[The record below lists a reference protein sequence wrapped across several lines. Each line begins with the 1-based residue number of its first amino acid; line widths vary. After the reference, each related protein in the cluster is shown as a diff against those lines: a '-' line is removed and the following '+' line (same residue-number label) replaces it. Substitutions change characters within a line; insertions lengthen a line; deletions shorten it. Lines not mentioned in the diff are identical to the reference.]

1 MTERSEVRAQHRMTH
16 AYDPGALSTAL
27 HAWRER
33 PIEPFETG
41 FTGTGATTAAE
52 LVDRKVRLR
61 GGELTFPLMVIRE
74 SALSSN
80 IATLA
85 AWCADQRVEL
95 APHGKTTMSPELIAR
110 QLEAGAW
117 GVTAATIG
125 QVRAYVDFGV
135 RRVVLANQLVD
146 PAGIGWLARAT
157 TEDPDLTVIG
167 YVDSREGV
175 ALLDRELTRHGATR
189 RLPVLVELGLT
200 GRRTG
205 ARSMEAAMAVAQAVA
220 NTSTLAV
227 AGATG
232 YEGVVGHGRTP
243 EQLDAVAAFC
253 RDIRALGLRLRDEGL
268 VDPAQELLL
277 SAGGST
283 YFDVVA
289 RELVGDPATAVLRS
303 GGYVTHDEGLYGPST
318 PLPTGGSPYELRAA
332 LEVWAYVLSRPE
344 AGRALVGA
352 GRRDLPF
359 DVELPVVYRIVSP
372 EGSERHAVGAVVSAL
387 NDQHAFI
394 DLPRDAEVAV
404 GDLVAFG
411 ISHPC
416 TAFDKWRVIP
426 VLDDDD
432 RIVEIAHTLF

>member
-1 MTERSEVRAQHRMTH
+1 MTERSEVIDQHRMSQ
-16 AYDPGALSTAL
+16 AYNPAALRAAL
-27 HAWRER
+27 QAWRER
-33 PIEPFETG
+33 PIEPAETG
-41 FTGTGATTAAE
+41 FTGIGPTTAAE
-52 LVDRKVRLR
+52 LIDGKVRLR

-74 SALSSN
+74 SALASN
-80 IATLA
+80 IATMA
-85 AWCADQRVEL
+85 AWCAEHGVEL

-135 RRVVLANQLVD
+135 RRVLLANQLVD

-157 TEDPDLTVIG
+157 TADPDLTVLG
-167 YVDSREGV
+167 YVDSVEGV
-175 ALLDRELTRHGATR
+175 ALLDRELRRHGASR
-189 RLPVLVELGLT
+189 PLAVLVELGLS

-205 ARSMEAAMAVAQAVA
+205 ARGMEAAMAVARAA
-220 NTSTLAV
+220 ADTTTLTV

-232 YEGVVGHGRTP
+232 YEGVLGHGRAP
-243 EQLDAVAAFC
+243 DQLDAVAAFC
-253 RDIRALGLRLRDEGL
+253 RDVRMLGLRLRDEGL
-268 VDPAQELLL
+268 IDPAGELLL

-289 RELVGDPATAVLRS
+289 CELVGDPATVVLRS

-318 PLPTGGSPYELRAA
+318 PLPTGGSPYQLRAA
-332 LEVWAYVLSRPE
+332 LEVWAFVLSRPE
-344 AGRALVGA
+344 PGRALVGA

-359 DVELPVVYRIVSP
+359 DVELPVVYRIVRP
-372 EGSERHAVGAVVSAL
+372 DGSERPGVGVTVSAL
-387 NDQHAFI
+387 NDQHGFL
-394 DLPRDAEVAV
+394 DLPAESDVAV

-426 VLDDDD
+426 VVDTDD
-432 RIVEIAHTLF
+432 RVVEVAHTLF

>member
-1 MTERSEVRAQHRMTH
+1 MTGQREVTSHQSTQ
-16 AYDPGALSTAL
+16 AYDPAALEAAL
-27 HAWRER
+27 EMWRER

-41 FTGTGATTAAE
+41 FAGMGATTAAD

-61 GGELTFPLMVIRE
+61 GGDLTFPLMVVRE

-80 IATLA
+80 IAALA
-85 AWCADQRVEL
+85 AWCADHRVEL

-110 QLEAGAW
+110 QLKAGAW

-157 TEDPDLTVIG
+157 TADQSLTVIG
-167 YVDSREGV
+167 YVDSTEGV

-189 RLPVLVELGLT
+189 PLPVLVELGIT

-205 ARSMEAAMAVAQAVA
+205 SRSLEAATAVARAA
-220 NTSTLAV
+220 AKTSTLAV

-232 YEGVVGHGRTP
+232 YEGVVGHSRTP
-243 EQLDAVAAFC
+243 EQLEAAAAFC
-253 RDIRALGLRLRDEGL
+253 RDIRTLGLTLRDEGL
-268 VDPAQELLL
+268 IDPAEELLL

-289 RELVGDPATAVLRS
+289 RELVGEPATVVLRS
-303 GGYVTHDEGLYGPST
+303 GGYVTHDEGLYGSST

-332 LEVWAYVLSRPE
+332 LEVWGYVLSRPE
-344 AGRALVGA
+344 PGRALVGA

-359 DVELPVVYRIVSP
+359 DVELPVVYRILSP
-372 EGSERHAVGAVVSAL
+372 TGSERHAVGTVVSAL
-387 NDQHAFI
+387 NDQHAFL
-394 DLPRDAEVAV
+394 DLPPDADVAA

-416 TAFDKWRVIP
+416 TAFDKWRIIP
-426 VLDDDD
+426 VLDDQD

>member
-1 MTERSEVRAQHRMTH
+1 MTQ
-16 AYDPGALSTAL
+16 AYDEAALRTAL

-33 PIEPFETG
+33 PIEPAETG
-41 FTGTGATTAAE
+41 FTGIGPLTAAE

-74 SALSSN
+74 SALASN

-85 AWCADQRVEL
+85 AWCADHGVEL

-135 RRVVLANQLVD
+135 RTVLLANQLVD

-157 TEDPDLTVIG
+157 TAHPDLTVIC
-167 YVDSREGV
+167 YVDSVEGV

-189 RLPVLVELGLT
+189 RLPVLVELGLS

-205 ARSMEAAMAVAQAVA
+205 ARSMEDAMAVARAA
-220 NTSTLAV
+220 AATSALV
-227 AGATG
+227 VVGATG
-232 YEGVVGHGRTP
+232 YEGVLGHGRAP
-243 EQLDAVAAFC
+243 DELDAVAAFC
-253 RDIRALGLRLRDEGL
+253 RDVRALGLRLRDEGL
-268 VDPAQELLL
+268 VDPAGDLLL

-289 RELVGDPATAVLRS
+289 RELVGDEPATVVLRS

-344 AGRALVGA
+344 PGRALVGA

-359 DVELPVVYRIVSP
+359 DVKLPVVHRVVSSD
-372 EGSERHAVGAVVSAL
+372 GSERAVDGLTVSAL
-387 NDQHAFI
+387 NDQHGFL
-394 DLPRDAEVAV
+394 DLPVESDVAV
-404 GDLVAFG
+404 GDRVGFG

-426 VLDDDD
+426 VIDDDD
-432 RIVEIAHTLF
+432 RIVEVAHTLF